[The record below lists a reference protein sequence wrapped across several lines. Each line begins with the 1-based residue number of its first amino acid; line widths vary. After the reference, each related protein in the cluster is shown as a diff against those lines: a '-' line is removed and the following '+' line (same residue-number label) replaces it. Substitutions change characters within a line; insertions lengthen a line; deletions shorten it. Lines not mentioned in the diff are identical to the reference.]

1 MGPFKPADPTGVD
14 VVYDF
19 VGADTFATSLD
30 CLRPRGTLVSFG
42 EASSP
47 IPGHERRRNI
57 RS

>member
-1 MGPFKPADPTGVD
+1 MD